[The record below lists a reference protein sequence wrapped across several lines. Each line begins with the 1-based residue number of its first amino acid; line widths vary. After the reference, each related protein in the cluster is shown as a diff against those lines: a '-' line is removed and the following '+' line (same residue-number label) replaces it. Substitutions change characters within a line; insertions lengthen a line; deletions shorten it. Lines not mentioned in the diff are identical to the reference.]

1 MFTQPEWSRTF
12 RAVVAIALVGAVSAQ
27 ARAWDEDGHAVV
39 TLLAFDALPKDT
51 PDWIKTPEVRARLVY
66 LCTEPDRWRGQRS
79 SVLNHIN
86 NPDHYI
92 DDEELHDFGLSLEKL
107 PLFRRQYTD
116 MLARHRAMH
125 PDKAEPRNTNKDKDY
140 IALTPGLLPYRI
152 AELQWKIAGGWT
164 QLNTY
169 EKYPDRVSQTMIDN
183 ARANIVYHMG
193 ILSHYVGDGAQPL
206 HITIHHHGWKGPNP
220 KGYTTDHNFH
230 SYIDDEILRHHSINY
245 DDLKDRALGARSVS
259 VKNFW
264 PDILG
269 YLRETHGQIE
279 RLYAMEKTGKLQEA
293 TGKVF
298 IENRLLAGGAALAGI
313 WDAAYRGSTIDKF
326 RVRRLQERYPKK
338 PGRAPAQQ
346 AAPSQARR

>member
-1 MFTQPEWSRTF
+1 MFTQSYWSCVC
-12 RAVVAIALVGAVSAQ
+12 RAVVAIALVGIVNAPAL
-27 ARAWDEDGHAVV
+27 AWDEDGHAVV

-51 PDWIKTPEVRARLVY
+51 PAWIKTPEVRARLVY
-66 LCTEPDRWRGQRS
+66 LCTEPDRWRGQHS
-79 SVLNHIN
+79 SVLNHIS

-92 DDEELHDFGLSLEKL
+92 DDEELNDFGLSLEKL

-116 MLARHRAMH
+116 MLATYRALH
-125 PDKAEPRNTNKDKDY
+125 SDDAKPRNTKKDKDY

-164 QLNTY
+164 QLKTY
-169 EKYPDRVSQTMIDN
+169 EKYPDRVSQTMITN
-183 ARANIVYHMG
+183 ARANIVFHMG

-230 SYIDDEILRHHSINY
+230 SYIDDGILRHHSINY
-245 DDLKDRALGARSVS
+245 DDLKDRTLPLRTVS
-259 VKNFW
+259 VKKFW
-264 PDILG
+264 RDILG

-279 RLYAMEKTGKLQEA
+279 PLYAMEKAGTLQEA
-293 TGKVF
+293 SGKVF

-313 WDAAYRGSTIDKF
+313 WDAAYRGSIIDKF
-326 RVRRLQERYPKK
+326 RVRRLKERYPKE
-338 PGRAPAQQ
+338 PGRAPKAHS
-346 AAPSQARR
+346 APSRASH